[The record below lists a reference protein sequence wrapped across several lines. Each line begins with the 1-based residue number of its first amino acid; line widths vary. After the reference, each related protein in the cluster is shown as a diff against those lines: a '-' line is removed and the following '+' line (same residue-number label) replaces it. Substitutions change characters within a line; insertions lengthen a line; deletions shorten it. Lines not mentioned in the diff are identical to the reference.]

1 MPDLPI
7 AVFLAP
13 LFMLFE
19 IAQLVAAERLLGV
32 KQIEAGVDPRS
43 DRPGEAAAALW
54 CAGIVAEAA
63 WLLWLLGENATRL
76 HAAGALLVW
85 LVGFSLRGNTT
96 LRWVLVILTIEG
108 ALRLGLMVSMFGSA
122 WRAL

>member
-1 MPDLPI
+1 MPDLPL

-19 IAQLVAAERLLGV
+19 IVQLVGAERLLGV
-32 KQIEAGVDPRS
+32 KQIEAGIDPRAN
-43 DRPGEAAAALW
+43 RPSEPLAALW
-54 CAGIVAEAA
+54 CAGIVMEAL
-63 WLLWLLGENATRL
+63 WLLWLLGEDATRL
-76 HAAGALLVW
+76 HSAGILLVW

-108 ALRLGLMVSMFGSA
+108 ALRLGLMVSMFGAA